1 LANPN
6 IINVANIQPI
16 TVVANVST
24 TSANLITNSAGSSK
38 VFKINSMIVAN
49 IDGSASAAVTVNLN
63 RSSVDY
69 AIAKTVAVPADASV
83 VVISKDSS
91 IYLQEGDVIN
101 IVASAN
107 GDLQIVCS
115 YDDIS

>member
-1 LANPN
+1 MANPN

-24 TSANLITNSAGSSK
+24 TSANLITNSAASNK
-38 VFKINSMIVAN
+38 VFKINSLVVAN
-49 IDGSASAAVTVNLN
+49 INTASANVTVNLN

-69 AIAKTVAVPADASV
+69 AIGKTISVPSQASV
-83 VVISKDSS
+83 VIVSKDSS
-91 IYLQEGDVIN
+91 IYLQEGDVVN

-107 GDLQIVCS
+107 SYLQTICS